1 MNITLKTEYALR
13 ALQEVITA
21 GDDKPVTRK
30 QIARIQGISEHFLEK
45 IFIGL
50 QKNQIIRS
58 VRGPGGG
65 FLLNRRPEKISLWD
79 IYTAVDDPG
88 FREDRCYHKNTG
100 SCEQEKRCRVKYI
113 WFKFSRTLKKTMT
126 AITLTE
132 ITKNQQVRK

>member
-21 GDDKPVTRK
+21 EEGKPVNRK
-30 QIARIQGISEHFLEK
+30 QIARSQGISEHFLEK

-50 QKNQIIRS
+50 QKNQIIKS

-65 FLLNRRPEKISLWD
+65 FVLNRRPEEISLWD

-88 FREDRCYHKNTG
+88 YREDRCYHKKAVG
-100 SCEQEKRCRVKYI
+100 CEQEKHCRVKHI
-113 WFKFSRTLKKTMT
+113 WFKFGRNLKENMT
-126 AITLTE
+126 GITLME
-132 ITKNQQVRK
+132 IIRN